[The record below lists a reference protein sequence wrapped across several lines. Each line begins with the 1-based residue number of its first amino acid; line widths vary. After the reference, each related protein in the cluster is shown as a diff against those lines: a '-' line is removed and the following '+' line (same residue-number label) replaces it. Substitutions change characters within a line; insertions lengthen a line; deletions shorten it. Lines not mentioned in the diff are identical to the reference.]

1 MIKKVKF
8 ERKETKIQER
18 RAHAVKD
25 CRKNCTI
32 RDGSPCGTG
41 INGSIANVYA
51 RFH

>member
-8 ERKETKIQER
+8 EKRETKIQER
-18 RAHAVKD
+18 RAHVRNCRKD
-25 CRKNCTI
+25 CTL